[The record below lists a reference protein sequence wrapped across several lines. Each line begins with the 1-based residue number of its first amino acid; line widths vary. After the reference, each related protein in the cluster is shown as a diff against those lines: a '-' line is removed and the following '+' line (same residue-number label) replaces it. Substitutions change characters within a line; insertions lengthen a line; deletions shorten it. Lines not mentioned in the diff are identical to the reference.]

1 MGRQATGCAQ
11 WDKSKG
17 MWVAWITLADK
28 SRKPVP
34 MAGLKLAPHAAG
46 CPCRPK
52 EPCDARRAAIVMA
65 SLMSKRARATG
76 AVDVL
81 SQETCDEYFG
91 RWNDAREA
99 FIVTTADERGRWKKW
114 LSPHVGTKPIASVTK
129 RDLELLV
136 SALDKDV
143 RLGKLA
149 WKTAI
154 HAWGTCTKLFDD
166 AARGKDLTLR
176 CLETN
181 PARDVRGPD
190 RGHDRASAFLFPA
203 ELLTLLSCE
212 TVPLGRRRLY
222 ALAVYLGCRAGELRA
237 LEWEDVHEGEGF
249 VHVHRS
255 HNIHSGKAKST
266 KTGITRRVPIEP
278 ELLPLLETMR
288 EESSG
293 AGKVLAIG
301 SAWELPRC
309 LRADLKHAG
318 VTRAELEAD
327 DATRRPIDFHDLR
340 HTYGT
345 WRAIRGDDIIKIRF
359 AMGHTDLT
367 TTQRYI
373 NEAHVFEGARFGTP
387 FGPLPP
393 SVFESLEK
401 CQKLGIH
408 ERYQRPQRELNPC
421 YRRERPVS

>member
-1 MGRQATGCAQ
+1 
-11 WDKSKG
+11 
-17 MWVAWITLADK
+17 
-28 SRKPVP
+28 
-34 MAGLKLAPHAAG
+34 
-46 CPCRPK
+46 
-52 EPCDARRAAIVMA
+52 
-65 SLMSKRARATG
+65 
-76 AVDVL
+76 
-81 SQETCDEYFG
+81 
-91 RWNDAREA
+91 
-99 FIVTTADERGRWKKW
+99 
-114 LSPHVGTKPIASVTK
+114 
-129 RDLELLV
+129 V
-136 SALDKDV
+136 SALDKAV
-143 RLGKLA
+143 RQGELS

-203 ELLTLLSCE
+203 ELHTLLSRE
-212 TVPLGRRRLY
+212 TVPLARRRLY

-237 LEWEDVHEGEGF
+237 LEWDDVHEGEGF

-255 HNIHSGKAKST
+255 HDIHSGKAKST

-278 ELLPLLETMR
+278 ALLPLLEAMR

-293 AGKVLAIG
+293 KGKVLAIG

-309 LRADLKHAG
+309 LRADLKEAE

-327 DATRRPIDFHDLR
+327 DATRRPLDFHDLR

-345 WRAIRGDDIIKIRF
+345 LRAIRGDDVIKIRF

-373 NEAHVFEGARFGTP
+373 NEAHVFEGARFGVP

-393 SVFESLEK
+393 SLFNRGDYVIRGSNSS
-401 CQKLGIH
+401 KL
-408 ERYQRPQRELNPC
+408 QRPQRELNPC